1 MAAHVKLDGA
11 LNLVGTK
18 ASSTDVDMARSTVNN
33 SLYALDVGLPS
44 SVRTSV
50 RVRDFD
56 TKGHALAA
64 DIAFCHLLHLLA
76 TYRFSESARKRLSI
90 IADINK
96 NCKEKFANRRKIFC
110 MVANRAKNGYN
121 VGEVRSLEFIY
132 SVPLTSL
139 VEEFHLIPLHK
150 AEDFSRIHITV
161 DDVSR
166 PGLQLAGF
174 FDHFEPMRLQVLGNV
189 ETSYLQKL
197 SSEQRAIIFDHLFS
211 YKIPALVIARNLE
224 PLPECLEMAK
234 KHDIT
239 LLRSQDST
247 SYIVSSLI
255 TSLKTFLAPRIT
267 RHGVLVEIYGEGI
280 LILGDSGIGKSEA
293 AVELV
298 KRGHRLVA
306 DDAVELKRISSSEL
320 IGGAP
325 DVLRHYI
332 ELRGIGVINVAKLF
346 GMGAVKDSA
355 SVDLIINIVP
365 WQDGEIYDRL
375 GLESQ
380 YTDILGV
387 KIPSITVPVTPG
399 RNLAVIFEVAAMNN
413 RQKRMGYNAAAEFTE
428 QLSKF
433 FQQNADAPKF

>member
-1 MAAHVKLDGA
+1 MNQNYSVLLTDLVKEFDLTP
-11 LNLVGTK
+11 LFK
-18 ASSTDVDMARSTVNN
+18 STD
-33 SLYALDVGLPS
+33 Y
-44 SVRTSV
+44 
-50 RVRDFD
+50 
-56 TKGHALAA
+56 
-64 DIAFCHLLHLLA
+64 
-76 TYRFSESARKRLSI
+76 EQ
-90 IADINK
+90 
-96 NCKEKFANRRKIFC
+96 
-110 MVANRAKNGYN
+110 
-121 VGEVRSLEFIY
+121 
-132 SVPLTSL
+132 
-139 VEEFHLIPLHK
+139 
-150 AEDFSRIHITV
+150 IHITV

-211 YKIPALVIARNLE
+211 YQIPALVIARELE

-234 KHDIT
+234 KHNIT
-239 LLRSQDST
+239 VLCSQETT

-255 TSLKTFLAPRIT
+255 TSLKASLAPRIT

-280 LILGDSGIGKSEA
+280 LVIGDSGIGKSEA
-293 AVELV
+293 AIELV

-306 DDAVELKRISSSEL
+306 DDAVEIKKISSSEL
-320 IGGAP
+320 VGGAP

-355 SVDLIINIVP
+355 AIDLIINIVP
-365 WQDGEIYDRL
+365 WKDGEAYDRL

-387 KIPSITVPVTPG
+387 KVPSITVPVTPG

-428 QLSKF
+428 QLNKF
-433 FQQNADAPKF
+433 FMQSSGPMAF